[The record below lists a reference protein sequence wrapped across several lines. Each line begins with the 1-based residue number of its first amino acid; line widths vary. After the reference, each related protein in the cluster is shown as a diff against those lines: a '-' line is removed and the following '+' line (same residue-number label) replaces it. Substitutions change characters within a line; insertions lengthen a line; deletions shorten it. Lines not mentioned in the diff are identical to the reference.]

1 MPVITP
7 YYISSYTFNNT
18 STGYIEPT
26 YNSYSTIRDCGVY
39 MFNGG
44 TSFSIFS
51 TIPNYQNFFNGVS
64 ASAITIPT
72 TSGVNGTGGY
82 GLYQKIDLADID
94 DEYLVH
100 PGYGIIVHNALN
112 FTGGHMINFE
122 NTSNELRWVSST
134 SGNNNKGASCQL
146 FYKGIEIIL
155 F

>member
-64 ASAITIPT
+64 ASAITIST
-72 TSGVNGTGGY
+72 ASGVGGSGGY
-82 GLYQKIDLADID
+82 GLYQRLDIADID
-94 DEYLVH
+94 DEYLIH
-100 PGYGIIVHNALN
+100 PYYGIIVYNGLN
-112 FTGGHMINFE
+112 FTGGTLINYENTTNQINF
-122 NTSNELRWVSST
+122 VSST
-134 SGNNNKGASCQL
+134 SGNNNKGASIQVY
-146 FYKGIEIIL
+146 YKGVLLI
-155 F
+155 